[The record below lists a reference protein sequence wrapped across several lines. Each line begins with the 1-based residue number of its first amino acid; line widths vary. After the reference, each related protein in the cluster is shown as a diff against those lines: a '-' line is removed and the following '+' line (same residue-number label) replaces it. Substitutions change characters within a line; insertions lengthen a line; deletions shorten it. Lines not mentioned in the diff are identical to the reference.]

1 MDNQSLSHTRWN
13 CTYHIV
19 FIPKFRRKVMYGELK
34 KDIADI
40 LKHLCEMS
48 EAELI
53 EGTVC
58 ADHVHIYIAIP
69 PKICVSKFMSYLK
82 GKSTLMIF
90 DRHPE
95 YHRWKADRKFWARG
109 YYVSTVGNV
118 NEQTIKNYIQEQS
131 EEDRAEDLKNR

>member
-1 MDNQSLSHTRWN
+1 
-13 CTYHIV
+13 
-19 FIPKFRRKVMYGELK
+19 MYGELK

-69 PKICVSKFMSYLK
+69 PKICVSKFMLLCHNHSC
-82 GKSTLMIF
+82 T
-90 DRHPE
+90 
-95 YHRWKADRKFWARG
+95 KAL
-109 YYVSTVGNV
+109 
-118 NEQTIKNYIQEQS
+118 E
-131 EEDRAEDLKNR
+131 

>member
-58 ADHVHIYIAIP
+58 ADLQWSHRVGQ
-69 PKICVSKFMSYLK
+69 VF
-82 GKSTLMIF
+82 GKLS
-90 DRHPE
+90 
-95 YHRWKADRKFWARG
+95 
-109 YYVSTVGNV
+109 
-118 NEQTIKNYIQEQS
+118 
-131 EEDRAEDLKNR
+131 